1 MSALLSGIGVGF
13 AVAMPVGPIGILCIK
28 RSLKDGYAAGLA
40 TGLGAATAD
49 ASYGLLVAL
58 GLSFSGLMAQ
68 AQALQFGGGILIII
82 LGLFSLRGFFFPK
95 PKAEIGTAT
104 RNLLSAWFS
113 TYLLTLTNP
122 MTILA
127 FVGLIAGLGTA
138 SASGPYW
145 LVLGVF
151 IGSLLWWLILVQ
163 GVLLLKSRLPMDAL
177 RWLDFISGMVLLIW
191 GAWIAASA
199 GAFLK

>member
-1 MSALLSGIGVGF
+1 MSALLSGIAVGF
-13 AVAMPVGPIGILCIK
+13 AVAMPVGPIGVLCIK
-28 RSLKDGYAAGLA
+28 RSLKEGVFAGLA

-58 GLSFSGLMAQ
+58 GVSFSGLLAQ
-68 AQALQFGGGILIII
+68 AEALQLGGGILIVL
-82 LGLFSLRGFFFPK
+82 LGFNSLRGFFK
-95 PKAEIGTAT
+95 PLPTAEAPSRG
-104 RNLLSAWFS
+104 LLAAWLG

-138 SASGPYW
+138 SAAGPFM

-151 IGSLLWWLILVQ
+151 LGSLLWWMILVQ
-163 GVLLLKSRLPMDAL
+163 GVLLVKSRLPMAAL
-177 RWLDFISGMVLLIW
+177 RWLDVVSGMVLVAW
-191 GAWIAASA
+191 GAAIILRSAS
-199 GAFLK
+199 